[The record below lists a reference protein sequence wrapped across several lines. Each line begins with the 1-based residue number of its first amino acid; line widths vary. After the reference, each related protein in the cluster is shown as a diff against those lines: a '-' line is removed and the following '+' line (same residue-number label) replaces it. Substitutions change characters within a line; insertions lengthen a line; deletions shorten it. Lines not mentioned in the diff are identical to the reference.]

1 MYSDTRVTHE
11 AHDDLDRQL
20 VQALQLDGRAPFSRI
35 ADVLGV
41 SDQTVARRYTRLRTA
56 GTIRVLGLTDPVA
69 LGEVVW
75 LVRVQ
80 CAPDAAVSVAEALA
94 RRPDTSWVSLLSGGT
109 EIAAIT
115 RAASGEDSDALL
127 LRKLPRTPRVVGV
140 AAHCMLHEYFG
151 GPEGLVSKSGMLTPR
166 QIERLTH
173 PVSPRPPGP
182 PVALDEGDRRLLGV
196 LARDGRAGLAELVA
210 ATGWSQ
216 STVRRRLAELRSD
229 GTLYFDV
236 DYHPRLFGHGSTAV
250 LWLSV
255 PPAELAAAGEAVA
268 AHPEVAFAC
277 ATTGPHNLLAIVVC
291 RDVRGLYDYLTTR
304 VAALPGVRG
313 METSP
318 TIRRIKGPGPLLLSP
333 RGPARRGP

>member
-1 MYSDTRVTHE
+1 MNSDAFDE
-11 AHDDLDRQL
+11 LDRQL

-56 GTIRVLGLTDPVA
+56 GAIRVLGLTDPAA

-75 LVRVQ
+75 LLRVQ

-94 RRPDTSWVSLLSGGT
+94 RRPDTSWVSLMSGGT
-109 EIAAIT
+109 EIVAIT

-127 LRKLPRTPRVVGV
+127 LRKLPSTPRVVGV
-140 AAHCMLHEYFG
+140 SAHCVLHEYFG
-151 GPEGLVSKSGMLTPR
+151 GPQGLVSKSGTLTPR
-166 QIERLTH
+166 QIERLAV
-173 PVSPRPPGP
+173 PVRPRDGR
-182 PVALDEGDRRLLGV
+182 ARLDDGDRQLLAV
-196 LARDGRAGLAELVA
+196 LARDGRAGLAELAA

-216 STVRRRLAELRSD
+216 STVRRRLAELRAD

-236 DYHPRLFGHGSTAV
+236 DYHHRMFGHGSTAV

-255 PPAELAAAGEAVA
+255 LPVDLAAAGRAVA
-268 AHPEVAFAC
+268 EHLEAAFVC
-277 ATTGPHNLLAIVVC
+277 ATTGPHNLLAVVVC
-291 RDVRGLYDYLTTR
+291 RDVGALYQYLTTR
-304 VAALPGVRG
+304 VAALPGVRA

-333 RGPARRGP
+333 RGAARRMP

>member
-1 MYSDTRVTHE
+1 MNPDAFDE
-11 AHDDLDRQL
+11 LDRQL

-56 GTIRVLGLTDPVA
+56 GAIRVLGLTDPAA

-75 LVRVQ
+75 LLRVQ
-80 CAPDAAVSVAEALA
+80 CTPDAAMSVAEALA
-94 RRPDTSWVSLLSGGT
+94 RRPDTSWVSLMSGGT
-109 EIAAIT
+109 EISGIT

-127 LRKLPRTPRVVGV
+127 LRKLPGTPRVVGV
-140 AAHCMLHEYFG
+140 TAHCVLHEYFG
-151 GPEGLVSKSGMLTPR
+151 GPQGLVSKSGMLTPR
-166 QIERLTH
+166 QIERLVV
-173 PVSPRPPGP
+173 PVVNRPPDGR
-182 PVALDEGDRRLLGV
+182 ARLDDGDRQLLAV
-196 LARDGRAGLAELVA
+196 LARDGRAGLAELAA

-216 STVRRRLAELRSD
+216 STVRRRMAELRAD

-236 DYHPRLFGHGSTAV
+236 DYHYRMFGHGSTAV

-255 PPAELAAAGEAVA
+255 LPAHLAAAGQAVA
-268 AHPEVAFAC
+268 EHPEAAFVC
-277 ATTGPHNLLAIVVC
+277 ATTGPHNLLAVVVC
-291 RDVRGLYDYLTTR
+291 RDVRHLYEYLTTR

-318 TIRRIKGPGPLLLSP
+318 TIRRVKGAGPLPLSP
-333 RGPARRGP
+333 RGAARRAP

>member
-1 MYSDTRVTHE
+1 MNSDAFDE
-11 AHDDLDRQL
+11 LDRQL

-56 GTIRVLGLTDPVA
+56 GTIRVLGLTDPAA

-75 LVRVQ
+75 LLRVQ
-80 CAPDAAVSVAEALA
+80 CTPDAAVSVAEAMA
-94 RRPDTSWVSLLSGGT
+94 RRSDTSWVSLMSGGT
-109 EIAAIT
+109 EISGIT

-127 LRKLPRTPRVVGV
+127 LRKLPSTPRVVGV
-140 AAHCMLHEYFG
+140 AAHCVLHEYFG
-151 GPEGLVSKSGMLTPR
+151 GPQGLVSKSGMLTPR
-166 QIERLTH
+166 QIERLIV
-173 PVSPRPPGP
+173 PVRPPDGR
-182 PVALDEGDRRLLGV
+182 ARLDDGDRQLLAV
-196 LARDGRAGLAELVA
+196 LARDGRAGLGELAA

-236 DYHPRLFGHGSTAV
+236 DYHHRMFGHGSTAV
-250 LWLSV
+250 LWLAV
-255 PPAELAAAGEAVA
+255 LPAHLAAAGQAVA
-268 AHPEVAFAC
+268 EHPEAAFVC
-277 ATTGPHNLLAIVVC
+277 ATTGPHNLLAVVVC
-291 RDVRGLYDYLTTR
+291 RDVRHLYEYLTTR

-318 TIRRIKGPGPLLLSP
+318 TIRRVKGAGPLLLPP
-333 RGPARRGP
+333 RGAARRVP

>member
-1 MYSDTRVTHE
+1 MNPDAFDE
-11 AHDDLDRQL
+11 LDRQL

-56 GTIRVLGLTDPVA
+56 GAIRVLGLTDPAA

-75 LVRVQ
+75 LLRVQ
-80 CAPDAAVSVAEALA
+80 CTPDAAMSVAEALA
-94 RRPDTSWVSLLSGGT
+94 RRPDTSWVSLMSGGT
-109 EIAAIT
+109 EISGIT

-127 LRKLPRTPRVVGV
+127 LRKLPGTPRVVGV
-140 AAHCMLHEYFG
+140 AAHCVLHEYFG
-151 GPEGLVSKSGMLTPR
+151 GPQGLVSKSGTLTPR
-166 QIERLTH
+166 QIERLVV
-173 PVSPRPPGP
+173 PVVNRPPDGR
-182 PVALDEGDRRLLGV
+182 ARLDDGDRQLLAV
-196 LARDGRAGLAELVA
+196 LARDGRAGLAELAA

-216 STVRRRLAELRSD
+216 STVRRRMAELRAD

-236 DYHPRLFGHGSTAV
+236 DYHYRMFGHGSTAV

-255 PPAELAAAGEAVA
+255 LPAHLAAAGQAVA
-268 AHPEVAFAC
+268 EHPEAAFVC
-277 ATTGPHNLLAIVVC
+277 ATTGPHNLLAVVVC
-291 RDVRGLYDYLTTR
+291 RDVRHLYEYLTTR

-318 TIRRIKGPGPLLLSP
+318 TIRRVKGAGPLPLSP
-333 RGPARRGP
+333 RGAARRAP